1 MSKAYFKINRPG
13 INSTFQDLGRLN
25 LHHIGIPLSG
35 VMDKRNYLI
44 GNKLVENSNDIN
56 ERKQMMLGSGI
67 AGKAIHYT
75 GCGICHCIAHT
86 LGSLTKVPHG
96 VAVAYGL
103 LHTIEPVLRLTFFR
117 SFASFVFP

>member
-44 GNKLVENSNDIN
+44 GNKLVGNNNNIS
-56 ERKQMMLGSGI
+56 
-67 AGKAIHYT
+67 AI
-75 GCGICHCIAHT
+75 
-86 LGSLTKVPHG
+86 
-96 VAVAYGL
+96 
-103 LHTIEPVLRLTFFR
+103 E
-117 SFASFVFP
+117 FA